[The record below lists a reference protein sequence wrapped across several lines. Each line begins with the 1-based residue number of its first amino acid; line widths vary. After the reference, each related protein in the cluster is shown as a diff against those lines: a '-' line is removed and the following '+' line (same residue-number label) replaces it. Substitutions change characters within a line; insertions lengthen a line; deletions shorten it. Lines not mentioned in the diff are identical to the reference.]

1 MINSK
6 VDHCKTLEEFYI
18 EIRRQQEEAHG
29 AYYCAQHDAI
39 QRYIKDCDSYKELGT
54 HQGATAA
61 AACLMKPQSVELV
74 DISLEKYSKSKHLF
88 EDFCNRNSIQLTA
101 KEISS
106 VDVNSTSP
114 CDMLLIDSYHHPN
127 HLAKELTLHAPYV
140 RKYIILHDTS
150 IINGKANDS
159 LYRVLQEFTSGIT
172 PWVIAHRDTRN
183 VGYTVLVNTLNA

>member
-6 VDHCKTLEEFYI
+6 VDHCKTLEEFYS

-29 AYYCAQHDAI
+29 AFYCAQHDAI
-39 QRYIKDCDSYKELGT
+39 QKYMKNCESYKELGT

-61 AACLMKPQSVELV
+61 AACLMKPRSVELV

-88 EDFCNRNSIQLTA
+88 EDFCAKHSINLVT

-106 VDVNSTSP
+106 VDKNSVSP

-127 HLAKELTLHAPYV
+127 HLTKELSVHASYV
-140 RKYIILHDTS
+140 RKYMIFHDTS
-150 IINGKANDS
+150 IINGKQNDS
-159 LYRVLQEFTSGIT
+159 LFRVLQNFTSGIT
-172 PWVIAHRDTRN
+172 PWIIAHRDTRN
-183 VGYTVLVNTLNA
+183 VGYTVLANTLNA